1 VPAEIPGRLG
11 KTGYVHETAG
21 ACECECERCSAR
33 AVAQSRSEVCSD
45 GMSSG
50 LKLPFRR
57 VMISYRPVTVLIVV
71 LISCL
76 LSAEDSVNDEG

>member
-1 VPAEIPGRLG
+1 MPAEIPGRLG

-21 ACECECERCSAR
+21 ACECERRSAR

-45 GMSSG
+45 GMSGG

-57 VMISYRPVTVLIVV
+57 VMISYRAVTVLIVV